1 MRINGSR
8 SNRPLIWLFDLDNT
22 LHDASFAIFP
32 AINANMNA
40 LIARVLEA
48 ESKPAHAEA
57 VNDIRVAYWQRYGAT
72 LLGMMRHHAVKS
84 ADFLHEAHQFTDLT
98 SMIRS
103 ERGVAKI
110 LERLQGKK
118 ILLTNA
124 PAAYS
129 HAVMQH
135 LRLQKHFSSHLSI
148 ESMWVH
154 RELRPKPS
162 RILLRK
168 LLAKHRWQAHDC
180 VLIEDTVQNLKAAK
194 ALGMHTVWCTRYMGH
209 QSAIPPYVD
218 VKVNSLSQLPKLL
231 HRLRTQNYLIHA

>member
-8 SNRPLIWLFDLDNT
+8 SHRPLIWLFDLDNT

-32 AINANMNA
+32 AINLNMNA

-48 ESKPAHAEA
+48 ENKPAHAQA
-57 VNDIRVAYWQRYGAT
+57 VDDIRVAYWQRYGAT

-84 ADFLHEAHQFTDLT
+84 ADFLHQAHQFTDLA

-103 ERGVAKI
+103 ERGVANI
-110 LERLQGKK
+110 LDRIQGKK

-129 HAVMQH
+129 QAVMQH

-162 RILLRK
+162 RLLLRK
-168 LLAKHRWQAHDC
+168 LLAKNRWHAQDC

-194 ALGMHTVWCTRYMGH
+194 SLGMQTVWCTRYLGNH
-209 QSAIPPYVD
+209 SAIPAYVD
-218 VKVNSLSQLPKLL
+218 VKISSLSQLPRQL
-231 HRLRTQNYLIHA
+231 HRLRS

>member
-8 SNRPLIWLFDLDNT
+8 SHRPLIWLFDLDNT

-32 AINANMNA
+32 AINLNMNA

-48 ESKPAHAEA
+48 ENKPAHAQA
-57 VNDIRVAYWQRYGAT
+57 VDDIRVAYWQRYGAT

-84 ADFLHEAHQFTDLT
+84 ADFLHQAHQFTDLA

-103 ERGVAKI
+103 ERGVANI
-110 LERLQGKK
+110 LDRIQGKK

-124 PAAYS
+124 PAVYS
-129 HAVMQH
+129 QAVMQH

-162 RILLRK
+162 RLLLRK
-168 LLAKHRWQAHDC
+168 LLAKNRWHAQDC

-194 ALGMHTVWCTRYMGH
+194 SLGMQTVWCTRYLGNH
-209 QSAIPPYVD
+209 SAIPAYVD
-218 VKVNSLSQLPKLL
+218 VKVNSLSQLPRQL
-231 HRLRTQNYLIHA
+231 HRLRS

>member
-8 SNRPLIWLFDLDNT
+8 SHRPLIWLFDLDNT

-32 AINANMNA
+32 AINLNMNA
-40 LIARVLEA
+40 LIASVLEA
-48 ESKPAHAEA
+48 ENKPAHAQA
-57 VNDIRVAYWQRYGAT
+57 VDDIRVAYWQRYGAT

-84 ADFLHEAHQFTDLT
+84 ADFLHQAHQFTDLS

-103 ERGVAKI
+103 ERGVANI
-110 LERLQGKK
+110 LDRIQGKK

-129 HAVMQH
+129 QEVVQH
-135 LRLQKHFSSHLSI
+135 LRLQKHFSAHLSI

-162 RILLRK
+162 RLLLRK
-168 LLAKHRWQAHDC
+168 LLAKNRWHAQDC

-194 ALGMHTVWCTRYMGH
+194 SLGMQTVWCTRYLGNH
-209 QSAIPPYVD
+209 SAIPAYVD
-218 VKVNSLSQLPKLL
+218 VKISSLSQLPRQL
-231 HRLRTQNYLIHA
+231 HRLRS

>member
-1 MRINGSR
+1 MRVSASR
-8 SNRPLIWLFDLDNT
+8 YGRPLIWLFDLDNT

-32 AINANMNA
+32 AINVNMNA

-48 ESKPAHAEA
+48 ENKPAHPQA
-57 VNDIRVAYWQRYGAT
+57 VNDVRIAYWQRYGAT
-72 LLGMMRHHAVKS
+72 LLGMMRHHAVES
-84 ADFLHEAHQFTDLT
+84 ADFLHKAHQFENLA

-110 LERLQGKK
+110 LNRINGKK

-129 HAVMQH
+129 HAVVKH
-135 LRLQKHFSSHLSI
+135 LRLQKHFISHLSI

-162 RILLRK
+162 RLLLRK
-168 LLAKHRWQAHDC
+168 LLALRGWRAEDC

-194 ALGMHTVWCTRYMGH
+194 SLGIRTVWCTRYLGNH
-209 QSAIPPYVD
+209 HAIPAYVD
-218 VKVNSLSQLPKLL
+218 VKVNALSQLPRQQY
-231 HRLRTQNYLIHA
+231 RLRS

>member
-1 MRINGSR
+1 MRISGSR
-8 SNRPLIWLFDLDNT
+8 SHRPLIWLFDLDNT

-48 ESKPAHAEA
+48 ESKPAHADA
-57 VNDIRVAYWQRYGAT
+57 VNDIRVTYWQRYGAT

-84 ADFLHEAHQFTDLT
+84 ADFLHEAHQFTDLA

-168 LLAKHRWQAHDC
+168 LLAKHGWQAQDC

-194 ALGMHTVWCTRYMGH
+194 SLGMQTVWCTRYLGRH
-209 QSAIPPYVD
+209 SAIPDYVD
-218 VKVNSLSQLPKLL
+218 VKVNSLSQLPKQQY
-231 HRLRTQNYLIHA
+231 RLRTKI

>member
-8 SNRPLIWLFDLDNT
+8 SHRPLIWLFDLDNT

-32 AINANMNA
+32 AINLNMNA
-40 LIARVLEA
+40 LITRVLEA
-48 ESKPAHAEA
+48 ENKPAHAQA
-57 VNDIRVAYWQRYGAT
+57 VDDIRVAYWQRYGAT

-84 ADFLHEAHQFTDLT
+84 ADFLHQAHQFTDLS

-103 ERGVAKI
+103 ERGVANI
-110 LERLQGKK
+110 LDRIQGKK

-129 HAVMQH
+129 QEVVQH
-135 LRLQKHFSSHLSI
+135 LRLQKHFSAHLSI

-162 RILLRK
+162 RLLLRK
-168 LLAKHRWQAHDC
+168 LLAKNRWHAQDC

-194 ALGMHTVWCTRYMGH
+194 SLGMQTVWCTRYLGH
-209 QSAIPPYVD
+209 HSVIPAYVD
-218 VKVNSLSQLPKLL
+218 VKVNSLSQLPRQL
-231 HRLRTQNYLIHA
+231 HRLRS

>member
-8 SNRPLIWLFDLDNT
+8 SHRPLIWLFDLDNT

-32 AINANMNA
+32 AINLNMNV

-48 ESKPAHAEA
+48 ENKPAHAQA
-57 VNDIRVAYWQRYGAT
+57 VDDIRVAYWQRYGAT

-84 ADFLHEAHQFTDLT
+84 ADFLHQAHQFTDLA

-103 ERGVAKI
+103 ERGVANI
-110 LERLQGKK
+110 LDRIQGKK

-129 HAVMQH
+129 QVVMQH

-162 RILLRK
+162 RLLLRK
-168 LLAKHRWQAHDC
+168 LLAKNRWHAQDC
-180 VLIEDTVQNLKAAK
+180 VLIEDTVQNLKVAK
-194 ALGMHTVWCTRYMGH
+194 SLGMQTVWCTRYLGH
-209 QSAIPPYVD
+209 TSAIPAYVD
-218 VKVNSLSQLPKLL
+218 VKVNSLCQLPRQL
-231 HRLRTQNYLIHA
+231 HRLRS